1 MQDVEFRRAKP
12 EDFSAILKIQSANY
26 VGNLAVEE
34 RAEGFLSAEFSPE
47 QVAQMA
53 RDLGIIVASDSNS
66 VLGYLCG
73 FRCDFDHRSPVLAKM
88 LETFDSA
95 EYEGKPLSLYK
106 TFIYGPICIDPSHR
120 GRSLLRGLYQALK
133 REVTGKF
140 EIGVAFVAR
149 NNPHSLRA
157 HVAGLGMAEVGEFE
171 VKGNV
176 YVTLAFKVP

>member
-26 VGNLAVEE
+26 VGNLPLEA
-34 RAEGFLSAEFSPE
+34 RREGFLSAEFTAE
-47 QVAQMA
+47 QVARMA
-53 RDLGIIVASDSNS
+53 DDLGIVVACDSGS

-88 LETFDSA
+88 LETFNSVA
-95 EYEGKPLSLYK
+95 YEGKPLSSYNL
-106 TFIYGPICIDPSHR
+106 FIYGPVCIDRSHR
-120 GRSLLRGLYQALK
+120 GRGLLRGLYQALQ
-133 REVTGKF
+133 REVAGKF
-140 EIGVAFVAR
+140 EVGVAFVAR

>member
-95 EYEGKPLSLYK
+95 EY
-106 TFIYGPICIDPSHR
+106 
-120 GRSLLRGLYQALK
+120 
-133 REVTGKF
+133 
-140 EIGVAFVAR
+140 
-149 NNPHSLRA
+149 
-157 HVAGLGMAEVGEFE
+157 
-171 VKGNV
+171 
-176 YVTLAFKVP
+176 